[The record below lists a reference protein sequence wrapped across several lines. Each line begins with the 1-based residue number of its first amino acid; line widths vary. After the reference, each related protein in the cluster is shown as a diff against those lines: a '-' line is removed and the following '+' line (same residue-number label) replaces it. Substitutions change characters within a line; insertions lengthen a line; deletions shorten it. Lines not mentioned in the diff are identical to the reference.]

1 MRDFQLVYF
10 KILEAKSEGK
20 EPTPADLYRLDK
32 YWQMQGELQQELNKL
47 GEKQYSLLFKEFADT
62 YIDVYNTIAI
72 PGQAQFTQIE
82 YKQAQQMINS
92 IWCADNK
99 SWSQRI
105 WYSTS
110 NLQQCL
116 NDCLTECVVAGRRT
130 SDLRKMLQDAFGAT
144 YYQADRLVRTE
155 ITHIQTQAAQE
166 RYKDYGIKEVEVLA
180 SGGKKPCAICSK
192 LLNKRFPIN
201 GNMPVPAH
209 PNCRCCIVPVID
221 TKQLNEEKKN
231 GIISNNIK
239 SPNLQKTQIEQDTK
253 EAINKVNKLQQSN
266 EKLHFYKKTTN
277 HQRHAEELTGLIGD
291 AAWEKYEEMADAFIK
306 KEIDMKDI
314 EGFVSQAGTLFKFQ
328 HSTGLFA
335 ILSDK
340 GTISTLFIP
349 DEKPPE
355 EYWIDQQKK
364 YRRKSDE

>member
-1 MRDFQLVYF
+1 MKDFQLVYF
-10 KILEAKSEGK
+10 KILEAKSENK
-20 EPTPADLYRLDK
+20 QPTPADLYRLDK
-32 YWQMQGELQQELNKL
+32 YWQMQNELREELNKL
-47 GEKQYSLLFKEFADT
+47 GEKQYNLLFKEFVDT

-82 YKQAQQMINS
+82 YKQAQQMINT

-166 RYKDYGIKEVEVLA
+166 RYRDYGIKEVEVLA

-221 TKQLNEEKKN
+221 TKQLNDEKKN
-231 GIISNNIK
+231 GIISQRNTGK
-239 SPNLQKTQIEQDTK
+239 SRLIDFQFFAKKSTDYKTVSLPPKEYAHVMSEIATWATK
-253 EAINKVNKLQQSN
+253 EQLKSKVFNKKIGNYTYIVENNGFGDFRIIGKRRNK
-266 EKLHFYKKTTN
+266 
-277 HQRHAEELTGLIGD
+277 
-291 AAWEKYEEMADAFIK
+291 
-306 KEIDMKDI
+306 
-314 EGFVSQAGTLFKFQ
+314 
-328 HSTGLFA
+328 
-335 ILSDK
+335 
-340 GTISTLFIP
+340 
-349 DEKPPE
+349 
-355 EYWIDQQKK
+355 
-364 YRRKSDE
+364 